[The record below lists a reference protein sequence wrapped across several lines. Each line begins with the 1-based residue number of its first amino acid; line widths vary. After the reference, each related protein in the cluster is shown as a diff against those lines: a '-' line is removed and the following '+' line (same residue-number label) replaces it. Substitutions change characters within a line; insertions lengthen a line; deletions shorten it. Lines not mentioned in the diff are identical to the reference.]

1 MNNLAILQA
10 LLFEPRK
17 GFAELDARP
26 RFWAPMLLLCLL
38 QAALSYWY
46 VNFIDLEWLVDLQL
60 RATSAGASLTEAE
73 IARFAQ
79 QAASQVG
86 LRAVLAAVVAA
97 LAIPLMLLVGAVF
110 LLLAT
115 KVTGV
120 ERSFRHWFALSTW
133 CTLPVTLVGLVLAA
147 VVLLTASTTQ
157 LPQAALQPLSLNE
170 LLFQREPE
178 EPGYALFSNLN
189 LLQFVSIYLTAMGL
203 KVWTNRS
210 WTYCIIVAALPFA
223 LVFGPW
229 AFFALR

>member
-1 MNNLAILQA
+1 V
-10 LLFEPRK
+10 
-17 GFAELDARP
+17 
-26 RFWAPMLLLCLL
+26 
-38 QAALSYWY
+38 SY
-46 VNFIDLEWLVDLQL
+46 VDLEWLVDLQL
-60 RATSAGASLTEAE
+60 RSTSFGANLTEAE
-73 IARFAQ
+73 VARAAQ
-79 QAASQVG
+79 QAAGQVG
-86 LRAVLAAVVAA
+86 FRAALSAVGAA
-97 LAIPLMLLVGAVF
+97 LAIPLMLLLGALF

-133 CTLPVTLVGLVLAA
+133 CTLPVMVVGLLLAA

-170 LLFQREPE
+170 LLFHREPD
-178 EPGYALFSNLN
+178 EPGYTLFSSFN
-189 LLQFVSIYLTAMGL
+189 LLQFLSIYLTAMGL
-203 KVWTNRS
+203 KVWTKRS

>member
-1 MNNLAILQA
+1 MTNLALLQA

-26 RFWAPMLLLCLL
+26 RFWAPLLLLSLL
-38 QAALSYWY
+38 QAALSYGY
-46 VNFIDLEWLVDLQL
+46 VSFVDLEWLVDLQL
-60 RATSAGASLTEAE
+60 RSTSLGANLTEAE
-73 IARFAQ
+73 LARMAQ
-79 QAASQVG
+79 QAAGQVG
-86 LRAVLAAVVAA
+86 FRAGLAAVSAA
-97 LAIPLMLLVGAVF
+97 LVIPLMLLVGGVF
-110 LLLAT
+110 LWLAT

-133 CTLPVTLVGLVLAA
+133 CTLPVTLIGMALAA
-147 VVLLTASTTQ
+147 VVLFTATTNQ
-157 LPQAALQPLSLNE
+157 VPQAALQPLSLNE
-170 LLFQREPE
+170 ILLHRESDQ
-178 EPGYALFSNLN
+178 PGYSLFSSMN
-189 LLQFVSIYLTAMGL
+189 LLQLLSIYLTAMGL